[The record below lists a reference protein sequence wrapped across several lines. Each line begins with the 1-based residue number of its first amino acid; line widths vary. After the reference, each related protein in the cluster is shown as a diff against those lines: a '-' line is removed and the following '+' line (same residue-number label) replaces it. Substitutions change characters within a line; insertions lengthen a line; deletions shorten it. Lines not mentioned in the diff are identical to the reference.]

1 MYGVPLFYL
10 SRGLKLRPATLCRD
24 GWLLWSF
31 PLVIRESWRNSMI
44 SREGLHIFKVL
55 RLFHILLTVLDNT
68 AAHVW
73 ITSRH
78 ARYVLRVAALTLRSS
93 IWIGV
98 ALEGVVYSLRE
109 GIRIGAY
116 HASISV
122 KLSSSMMML
131 IEVFVLILH
140 YHLLEN
146 LMRVVL
152 ITLRLMYLFRSRFLS
167 CRFAI
172 LGELTLHLSISHS
185 IKVDSIGVLVFE
197 SS

>member
-1 MYGVPLFYL
+1 MNGVPLFHL
-10 SRGLKLRPATLCRD
+10 SRGLKLRPATLGRD

-44 SREGLHIFKVL
+44 SRESLHIFKVL
-55 RLFHILLTVLDNT
+55 RLFHTRLTVLDNT
-68 AAHVW
+68 ASHIWVP
-73 ITSRH
+73 SRH
-78 ARYVLRVAALTLRSS
+78 AWLVLRVVALTLRSS
-93 IWIGV
+93 IWIGI

-122 KLSSSMMML
+122 KLTSSMMIFMK
-131 IEVFVLILH
+131 VFVLILH

-152 ITLRLMYLFRSRFLS
+152 ISLRLMYLFRSRFLS
-167 CRFAI
+167 CCLAI
-172 LGELTLHLSISHS
+172 LCELPLHLSISHT